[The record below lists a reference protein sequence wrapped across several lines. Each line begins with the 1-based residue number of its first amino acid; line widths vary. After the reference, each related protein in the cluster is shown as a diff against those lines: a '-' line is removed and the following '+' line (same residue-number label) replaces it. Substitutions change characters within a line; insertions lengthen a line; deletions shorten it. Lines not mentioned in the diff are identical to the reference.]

1 MIRGTHR
8 YPPMDRV
15 IYGIPLAD
23 ALAEEANRLD
33 ARAVYVM
40 ASGTLNRET
49 DVIDSVRHVLGNRM
63 AGLCAKIASHT
74 PRIDVVAAAND
85 ARAVKADLIL
95 TVGGGS
101 VTDAAKMVGLCLG
114 NDVTAPEQLDRFKAV
129 ITPDGRTERPP
140 VKAPSVRSVDVPTT
154 LSAGEFT
161 AMAGC
166 TDTLRHVKESYAHPL
181 MMAQAVILDPAIT
194 VHTPEWLF
202 LSTGIRAVDHAVE
215 DICSIAPT
223 PFSDG
228 MSLQALR
235 LLAAGLP
242 AVRANPGDLEAR
254 LNCQLGAWM
263 SIMGLQNNV
272 PKGASHGIGHV
283 LGGTAHVPHGY
294 TSCVMLPHVLR
305 FNATVNGDR
314 QAWGSEALGRKG
326 DSAGDA
332 VAALVASL
340 GLPGTLRAAG
350 VKPEQLD
357 AIAAGSM
364 HDRWVPTNPRKI
376 DGPPAVRALLD
387 AAWSRLHTLVSIGA
401 RSRQHRASADESW
414 PASGRGADGDRVR
427 PRVLRGR

>member
-1 MIRGTHR
+1 MIRGIHR
-8 YPPMDRV
+8 YPPMERV
-15 IYGIPLAD
+15 IYGIPLAE
-23 ALAEEANRLD
+23 ALAEEVKRLG
-33 ARAVYVM
+33 ASKVYVM

-49 DVIDSVRHVLGNRM
+49 DVIDIVRDVLGNRLT
-63 AGLCAKIASHT
+63 GVCAKIGSHT
-74 PRIDVVAAAND
+74 PRIDVIAAANEV
-85 ARAVKADLIL
+85 RAVKADLIL

-114 NDVTAPEQLDRFKAV
+114 NDVTSPEQLDCFKAV
-129 ITPDGRTERPP
+129 ITPDGKTERPP
-140 VKAPSVRSVDVPTT
+140 LKPPTLRSVDVPTT

-166 TDTLRHVKESYAHPL
+166 TDTLRNVKESYAHPL
-181 MMAQAVILDPAIT
+181 MMPQAVILDPAVT

-215 DICSIAPT
+215 DLCSINPT

-235 LLAAGLP
+235 LLSSGLP
-242 AVRANPGDLEAR
+242 AVKENPGDLEAR

-263 SIMGLQNNV
+263 SIMGLQNGV
-272 PKGASHGIGHV
+272 AKGASHGIGHV

-305 FNATVNGDR
+305 FNLPVNAER
-314 QAWGSEALGRKG
+314 QKWVSEALGRPG
-326 DSAGDA
+326 QSAGDA
-332 VAALVASL
+332 VAALIASL
-340 GLPGTLRAAG
+340 GLPGTLRDVG

-357 AIAAGSM
+357 EIAAGSM
-364 HDRWVPTNPRKI
+364 HDRWVHTNPRKI

-387 AAWSRLHTLVSIGA
+387 AAW
-401 RSRQHRASADESW
+401 
-414 PASGRGADGDRVR
+414 
-427 PRVLRGR
+427 